1 MSAAMPLSSLLPPPP
16 PLPLLRH
23 AIDAVDD
30 GLLVLLAGRR
40 RLVAQVAARKHEHG
54 RPLRDARRERQ
65 VHARA
70 QAWAR
75 WLRLPAASAQALMDL
90 LIADACALQQARH
103 VSPPASLPALP
114 MSASSATPSD
124 TTRSDTLSSL
134 WPALLPPPRYW
145 RQLLRLVPPALQA
158 SALQAALD
166 RALAPALR
174 QGAPS
179 QSMFDAVQSR
189 RLGIAVEDLGL
200 HWVCEL
206 SQGHV
211 RLLQGQQAEATVA
224 GSATD
229 LLLLASRQQDADTL
243 FFQRRLRL
251 TGDVELG
258 LTLRNLLDRLPWE
271 SLPLGSRIVLQRA
284 ALLADSARGAYRQ
297 RHR

>member
-1 MSAAMPLSSLLPPPP
+1 MSAAMPRSSLLPPPP

-103 VSPPASLPALP
+103 VSPPASIPALP

-124 TTRSDTLSSL
+124 TTRSDTMSSL
-134 WPALLPPPRYW
+134 WPALVPPPRYW

-158 SALQAALD
+158 GALQATLD
-166 RALAPALR
+166 RALAPALQ
-174 QGAPS
+174 QGV
-179 QSMFDAVQSR
+179 FDAVQSR
-189 RLGIAVEDLGL
+189 RLGISVEDLGL

-206 SQGHV
+206 SQGRV
-211 RLLQGQQAEATVA
+211 RLLQGQPAEATVA

-284 ALLADSARGAYRQ
+284 ALLADSARSAYRQ